1 MLNRIRKV
9 QDDLSAIQ
17 VELARASEEHELELL
32 EEVDTGD
39 STVKL
44 ETNQNGVKLTVDV
57 VAPKI
62 SIYRYLTFSEN
73 GNFTNRQHKEA
84 RDFWYSII
92 KKALAGQVAEPIK
105 PAIVY
110 IRYYLDKNC
119 DVGNFLSKF
128 IQDGL
133 VYNGV
138 LEDDDLG
145 NVTLLAEGKK
155 KAEKAP
161 RTEIYVVYDDG
172 KVSDMITS
180 QFK

>member
-9 QDDLSAIQ
+9 QDDLAAIQ
-17 VELARASEEHELELL
+17 VELSKASEEHELELL
-32 EEVDTGD
+32 EEVDFGD
-39 STVKL
+39 STVEL
-44 ETNQNGVKLTVDV
+44 ETNSNGIKLTVD
-57 VAPKI
+57 AIPPKV
-62 SIYRYLTFSEN
+62 SIYRYVTFEN

-92 KKALAGQVAEPIK
+92 KRAFQGKNIKPIK
-105 PAIVY
+105 PAVVY

>member
-17 VELARASEEHELELL
+17 VELAKASEEHELELL
-32 EEVDTGD
+32 EEVETGD

-44 ETNQNGVKLTVDV
+44 EKNQNGVKLTVDV

-62 SIYRYLTFSEN
+62 SIYKFQTFEN
-73 GNFTNRQHKEA
+73 GNFTNRQHKEV
-84 RDFWYSII
+84 RDYWYSII
-92 KKALAGQVAEPIK
+92 KRALAGQNLDPIK

-138 LEDDDLG
+138 LEDDDLN
-145 NVTLLAEGKK
+145 NVTLLSEAKLKK
-155 KAEKAP
+155 EKAP
-161 RTEIYVVYDDG
+161 RTEIYVVHDNG
-172 KVSDMITS
+172 KVGDMITS